1 MQIREDF
8 KYDPESW
15 IIEAK
20 QLLKKSMN
28 MILFICVLFPAVLL
42 FSANYLSLFAGVQFP
57 AGIAAIAISI
67 MYAALTTLIFSP
79 SFYLLYF
86 FKKIDFQIKT
96 GLFAILSGIKST
108 IKGYFSVVK
117 EHRTFMLFPIISTF
131 VIGFLTYAS
140 VISSNKIEE
149 FTSYSSIFQLLSSST
164 GLLPVAFLWTFAIL
178 KKRLLGLVYIGYDVV
193 NAEGS
198 HILTKMAYSKFP
210 EIENYVMGLTTKL
223 NMYFLL
229 LIGVKLV
236 LAKIITGIEVGY
248 VISTF
253 FNCIYIMFS
262 SYALAIIYIISRDLY
277 GGKQQK
283 QKVTVTEDV
292 KNIVPDLI

>member
-15 IIEAK
+15 SIEAK

-28 MILFICVLFPAVLL
+28 MVLFICVLFPTVLL
-42 FSANYLSLFAGVQFP
+42 FSANFLSLFAGIQLP
-57 AGIAAIAISI
+57 AGIAAIVISI
-67 MYAALTTLIFSP
+67 MYAALTLLVFSP
-79 SFYLLYF
+79 AFYLLYF
-86 FKKIDFQIKT
+86 FKKIDFEIKT
-96 GLFAILSGIKST
+96 GLFAIISGIRLT

-117 EHRTFMLFPIISTF
+117 EHRLFMLFPIISTF
-131 VIGFLTYAS
+131 ILGFLTYGS

-149 FTSYSSIFQLLSSST
+149 FTNYSSIFQLLSSST

-178 KKRLLGLVYIGYDVV
+178 KRRLLGLVYIGYDVV

-198 HILTKMAYSKFP
+198 EILTKMAYNKYP
-210 EIENYVMGLTTKL
+210 EIEYYVAALTGKL

-229 LIGVKLV
+229 LIGIKLV
-236 LAKIITGIEVGY
+236 LASLITGIETGY
-248 VISTF
+248 IISIF
-253 FNCIYIMFS
+253 INLVYIAFG
-262 SYALAIIYIISRDLY
+262 SYALAIIYIVSRDLY

-283 QKVTVTEDV
+283 QKVTVTEEV
-292 KNIVPDLI
+292 TNVVPDLI